1 MEMEVEKK
9 EWEFLAACV
18 VKTVKDKNKQYGSA
32 FRKVS
37 EILSVLYPYGILP
50 EQYDDA
56 ALLIRVLD
64 KICRIANTNDEEVK
78 KDAWL
83 DICGYALLRLGDLNG
98 IESEEL

>member
-1 MEMEVEKK
+1 MEVEKK
-9 EWEFLAACV
+9 ELEFVAACV
-18 VKTVKDKNKQYGSA
+18 VKTVRDKNKEYGNA

-37 EILSVLYPYGILP
+37 EILSVLFPNGITP
-50 EQYDDA
+50 DKYDDV

-98 IESEEL
+98 VKSEEL

>member
-1 MEMEVEKK
+1 MEVKLEKK
-9 EWEFLAACV
+9 ELEFVAACV
-18 VKTVKDKNKQYGSA
+18 VKTVRDKNKEYGSA

-37 EILSVLYPYGILP
+37 EILSILFP
-50 EQYDDA
+50 SGMTPDKYDDA

-64 KICRIANTNDEEVK
+64 KICRIANTNSEEVK

-98 IESEEL
+98 VESEKL